1 MEGHTCASCVTPR
14 FSLSTS
20 ITCSFFPVD
29 FLQLTH
35 FLLRMLNTG
44 YSVQEIIEYFK
55 TYVPVKERIARKF
68 KEYKELTEKLKNG
81 DEKSCIILV

>member
-1 MEGHTCASCVTPR
+1 MTGKLFIRDRCKVTHLR
-14 FSLSTS
+14 RLVFA
-20 ITCSFFPVD
+20 FD
-29 FLQLTH
+29 FHQLVG
-35 FLLRMLNTG
+35 FLRRMLNTG

-81 DEKSCIILV
+81 ISRISVWSV